1 MSAWSA
7 STRAAIDFLEL
18 VMMTCRY
25 AEAFIDAKGDPA
37 DKVTIKA
44 GKYIDDLFS
53 ETKRIRSLYYEQGDF
68 FELIRTER
76 KKAKRKPKPKER
88 DERKD

>member
-7 STRAAIDFLEL
+7 STRKAIEYLEL
-18 VMMTCRY
+18 VMFTCTY

-44 GKYIDDLFS
+44 GKSIDDLFN
-53 ETKRIRSLYYEQGDF
+53 ETKRIRSLYYEQGDL

-76 KKAKRKPKPKER
+76 KKVKRKPKQE
-88 DERKD
+88 EHA